1 MAVHDRIRVVV
12 PVLEHTSLFELA
24 VPVGVFGLPLD
35 DDGKGW
41 YDLTMCSTSPA
52 THHAAGGLSLQTER
66 GLDAILDADLVVV
79 PACIM
84 KGYEQPRALVEHLAE
99 AHARGARIAGIC
111 SGAFILAEAGLL
123 DGREATTHWMYAE
136 ELRRRFPKV
145 RVSEDALYVDE
156 GSVLTAPAP
165 PPGSTCACTSCATT
179 TGRRGRWRSA
189 GRMVVAPHREG
200 GQSQYAPAHLPDTD
214 GRSGLAPVLDWASN
228 RLAEALS
235 VDDLA
240 ARAGMSTRTLGR
252 RFVEETG
259 TTPVRWLNH
268 QRLDR
273 ARALLETTDFPI
285 DRVARESGL
294 GTESNL
300 RQHFR
305 DRLDTTPSAYR
316 RAFSQ
321 PAARDDFGQPHLR
334 GLAR

>member
-1 MAVHDRIRVVV
+1 MTVIDPIRVVV
-12 PVLEHTSLFELA
+12 PVLEHTALFELA
-24 VPVGVFGLPLD
+24 VPVGVFGLPLGG
-35 DDGKGW
+35 DGRGW

-52 THHAAGGLSLQTER
+52 AHRAAGGLSLQTDR
-66 GLDAILDADLVVV
+66 GLDVILDADLVVV

-123 DGREATTHWMYAE
+123 DGREATTHWMYAD
-136 ELRRRFPKV
+136 ELRRRFPNV

-156 GSVLTAPAP
+156 GSVLT
-165 PPGSTCACTSCATT
+165 
-179 TGRRGRWRSA
+179 SA
-189 GRMVVAPHREG
+189 GTAAGLDLCLHIVRQDFGSARAMEVSRRMVVAPHREG
-200 GQSQYAPAHLPDTD
+200 GQSQYAPAHLPDV
-214 GRSGLAPVLDWASN
+214 GAEAGLAPVLDWASS
-228 RLAEALS
+228 RLAETLT

-240 ARAGMSTRTLGR
+240 AQAGMSTRTLGR
-252 RFVEETG
+252 RFVAETG

-273 ARALLETTDFPI
+273 ARALLETTDFQI

-305 DRLDTTPSAYR
+305 ERLDTTPSAYR

-321 PAARDDFGQPHLR
+321 PVKPGVTIT
-334 GLAR
+334 G

>member
-1 MAVHDRIRVVV
+1 MAVNDRIRVVV

-41 YDLTMCSTSPA
+41 YDLTMCSTGPA
-52 THHAAGGLSLQTER
+52 NHAAGGLSLQTDR

-84 KGYEQPRALVEHLAE
+84 KGYEQPRALVEHLVE
-99 AHARGARIAGIC
+99 AHARGARVAGIC

-136 ELRRRFPKV
+136 ELRRRFPRV

-156 GSVLTAPAP
+156 GPVLT
-165 PPGSTCACTSCATT
+165 
-179 TGRRGRWRSA
+179 SA
-189 GRMVVAPHREG
+189 GTAAGLDLCLHIVRNDYGSARAMEVSRRMVVAPHREG
-200 GQSQYAPAHLPDTD
+200 GQSQYAPARLPNTE
-214 GRSGLAPVLDWASN
+214 GRSGLAPVLEWASN
-228 RLAEALS
+228 RLGETLS

-240 ARAGMSTRTLGR
+240 AQAGLSTRTLGR

-316 RAFSQ
+316 RAFSE
-321 PAARDDFGQPHLR
+321 PAANR
-334 GLAR
+334 A

>member
-1 MAVHDRIRVVV
+1 MTANNRIRVVV

-24 VPVGVFGLPLD
+24 VPVGVFGLPFE
-35 DDGKGW
+35 DGRDW
-41 YDLTMCSTSPA
+41 YDLTTCSTSDA
-52 THHAAGGLSLQTER
+52 THRAAGGLSLQTER

-79 PACIM
+79 PARIM
-84 KGYEQPRALVEHLAE
+84 EGHEEPRELAEHLVE
-99 AHARGARIAGIC
+99 AHARGTRIAAIC

-123 DGREATTHWMYAE
+123 DGREATTHWMHVD
-136 ELRRRFPKV
+136 ELRRRFPQV

-156 GSVLTAPAP
+156 GSVLT
-165 PPGSTCACTSCATT
+165 
-179 TGRRGRWRSA
+179 SA
-189 GRMVVAPHREG
+189 GTAAGLDLCLHIVRNDYGAAQAMEVSRRMVVAPHREG
-200 GQSQYAPAHLPDTD
+200 GQSQYARMHLPDAD
-214 GRSGLAPVLDWASN
+214 RASGLAPVLDWASG
-228 RLAEALS
+228 RLAETLT

-240 ARAGMSTRTLGR
+240 AQAGMSTRTLGR
-252 RFVEETG
+252 RFVEEIG

-273 ARALLETTDFPI
+273 ARALLETTDYQI
-285 DRVARESGL
+285 DRIARESGL

-321 PAARDDFGQPHLR
+321 PASARG
-334 GLAR
+334 

>member
-1 MAVHDRIRVVV
+1 MTTVDRVRVVV
-12 PVLEHTSLFELA
+12 PVLEDASLFELA
-24 VPVGVFGLPLD
+24 VPVGVFGLPL
-35 DDGKGW
+35 GENGRGW
-41 YDLTMCSTSPA
+41 YDLTVCSTGPA
-52 THHAAGGLSLQTER
+52 THHAAGGLQLQAER

-84 KGYEQPRALVEHLAE
+84 TGHEQPRALVEHLVE
-99 AHARGARIAGIC
+99 AHARGARIAAIC

-123 DGREATTHWMYAE
+123 DGREATTHWMHAE

-156 GSVLTAPAP
+156 GSVLT
-165 PPGSTCACTSCATT
+165 
-179 TGRRGRWRSA
+179 SA
-189 GRMVVAPHREG
+189 GTAAGLDLCLHIVRNDFGSARAMEVSRRMVVAPHREG
-200 GQSQYAPAHLPDTD
+200 GQSQYATARLPEA
-214 GRSGLAPVLDWASN
+214 GGESWLAPVLDWASN
-228 RLAEALS
+228 RLAETLS

-240 ARAGMSTRTLGR
+240 AQAGMSTRTLGR
-252 RFVEETG
+252 RFAEETG
-259 TTPVRWLNH
+259 TTPVRWLNQ

-273 ARALLETTDFPI
+273 ARALLETTDLPI

-305 DRLDTTPSAYR
+305 DRLGTTPSAYR

-321 PAARDDFGQPHLR
+321 TGRPTR
-334 GLAR
+334 G

>member
-1 MAVHDRIRVVV
+1 MPVTKRIRVVV

-24 VPVGVFGLPLD
+24 VPIGVFGLPLD
-35 DDGKGW
+35 DGKDW
-41 YDLTMCSTSPA
+41 YDLTTCSTSPA
-52 THHAAGGLSLQTER
+52 THRAAGGLSLQSER
-66 GLDAILDADLVVV
+66 GLEAILDADLVVV
-79 PACIM
+79 PARIM
-84 KGYEQPRALVEHLAE
+84 DGGTEPRGLLEHLVE

-123 DGREATTHWMYAE
+123 DGREATTHWMHAE
-136 ELRRRFPKV
+136 ELRRRFPRV
-145 RVSEDALYVDE
+145 RVSEDALYVDA
-156 GSVLTAPAP
+156 GSVLT
-165 PPGSTCACTSCATT
+165 
-179 TGRRGRWRSA
+179 SA
-189 GRMVVAPHREG
+189 GTAAGLDLCLHIVRNDYGAARAMEVSRRMVVAPHREG
-200 GQSQYAPAHLPDTD
+200 GQSQYARMHLPDAD
-214 GRSGLAPVLDWASN
+214 RASGLAPVLDWASE
-228 RLAEALS
+228 RLAETLT

-252 RFVEETG
+252 RFVEEIG

-300 RQHFR
+300 RHHFR
-305 DRLDTTPSAYR
+305 DRLETTPSAYR

-321 PAARDDFGQPHLR
+321 PHTR
-334 GLAR
+334 G

>member
-1 MAVHDRIRVVV
+1 MTAVKRIRVVV

-24 VPVGVFGLPLD
+24 VPVGVFGLPLGG
-35 DDGKGW
+35 DGQGW
-41 YDLTMCSTSPA
+41 YDLTVCSTSPA
-52 THHAAGGLSLQTER
+52 THHAAGGLSLQAER

-84 KGYEQPRALVEHLAE
+84 EGYEQPRALVEHLAE
-99 AHARGARIAGIC
+99 AHSRGARVAGIC

-136 ELRRRFPKV
+136 ELRRRFPQV

-156 GSVLTAPAP
+156 GSVLT
-165 PPGSTCACTSCATT
+165 
-179 TGRRGRWRSA
+179 SA
-189 GRMVVAPHREG
+189 GTAAGLDLCLHIVRNDFGSARAMEVSRRMVVAPHREG
-200 GQSQYAPAHLPDTD
+200 GQSQYAPARLPDA
-214 GRSGLAPVLDWASN
+214 GGPSGLARVLDWASS
-228 RLAEALS
+228 RLTEALS

-240 ARAGMSTRTLGR
+240 ARAGMSSRTLGR

-259 TTPVRWLNH
+259 TTPVRWLNQ

-294 GTESNL
+294 GSESNL

-305 DRLDTTPSAYR
+305 ERLDTTPSAYR

-321 PAARDDFGQPHLR
+321 PVVSSA
-334 GLAR
+334 